1 LFFKG
6 KEMAEQKDI
15 PGKHNKMVLVTGGGN
30 GIGRELCRCFHKAGC
45 SLVVVSLV
53 LDELVNLK
61 DELKPVTPGQ
71 KVIIV
76 QKDLSGLDAAESIFA
91 YCEKEKLDV
100 DILVNNVGYGLAGR
114 HLDLDPAR
122 VKQMVVL
129 NMMTMT
135 VLCQLFGK
143 KMKERGRGRILN
155 VASTISF
162 QPLPFWAAYAGT
174 KAYVSSFT
182 QAFAREMKEFGVA
195 VTCLYPGT
203 TATNFLDSA
212 GLVKTPKRWSVGSL
226 VHGAAMDAKKVAR
239 AGYRGVMKKRS
250 RVIPGLTNKL
260 HFCFIHWVPNRLI
273 SAVVNGFM
281 KRYRRPA

>member
-1 LFFKG
+1 
-6 KEMAEQKDI
+6 MISMPSHHAT
-15 PGKHNKMVLVTGGGN
+15 VLVTGGGN
-30 GIGRELCRCFHKAGC
+30 GIGRELCRCFHRGGY
-45 SLVVVSLV
+45 SLVAVSLV
-53 LDELVNLK
+53 MDELISLRE
-61 DELKPVTPGQ
+61 ELKPVAPGQ
-71 KVIIV
+71 SVIII
-76 QKDLSGLDAAESIFA
+76 QKDLSEQDAAESIFDF
-91 YCEKEKLDV
+91 CEKDGIEI

-114 HLDLDPAR
+114 HLDLDTDR
-122 VKQMVVL
+122 VKRMVVL

-135 VLCQLFGK
+135 VLCQLFGW
-143 KMKERGRGRILN
+143 KMKERRRGRILN

-226 VHGAAMDAKKVAR
+226 VHSAAMDAKKVAR